1 MKYIAP
7 LLLLAAFGL
16 ALPAAAQISIDEV
29 NAEEEEVTFR
39 DELKPTSVDLTYF
52 NRARYRAERAAIRKE
67 RNYLEIGSSSRV
79 RSPPTT
85 TRGLPSRAVT
95 TPSR

>member
-7 LLLLAAFGL
+7 LLLLAALGL

-39 DELKPTSVDLTYF
+39 DELKPTSVDLNYF

-67 RNYLEIGSSSRV
+67 RNYLEIGST
-79 RSPPTT
+79 TT